1 MCKINYSSLLFS
13 GFVWTQGSDV
23 SNQHSVTCTDCSA
36 VSGKNLESST
46 NNRRFYPGGRAETA
60 SWCDADGNLWM
71 FGGTGYDDLP
81 SEEPRLLNDLWLFNC
96 TDQSWKMVEQ
106 ETQVVN
112 ETLLPTKDRKKI
124 PKRRRQAASCGVT
137 GLIFVIFG
145 GMDGEGNAL
154 SDTWLFDIVISKW
167 LPLYANNNLQNVSLS
182 TRPPAR
188 YDMASWCLG
197 DQLVIFG
204 GHGQDAELDD
214 MWSFS
219 LRSLTWSRVE
229 QFSVAKDVSSEQET
243 LFPPPVIGP
252 ATWTGFNNTLH
263 LVPSDCLGNSTTV
276 HNVWEFSLETCN
288 WKIMSM
294 ASGLRPGCLDE
305 STDSEGYLNVHQHSA
320 TWATPSNDI
329 FIFGGQNLQSC
340 GLEVD
345 YLEQTSNLF
354 VLNWTSMCWSKITQR
369 LHSEDLLTPQHFS
382 SKSLPS
388 ARAKMTFWQHQQTLY
403 VFGGVG
409 YDGRGSVGFLND
421 LWIGN
426 KRNVSMLLQTTSAKI
441 KVTMSPPK
449 VFMVVLSAVGGIALL
464 FGSSFCL
471 RRINCR
477 RRKRRRKAYDV
488 HYSPLNNEIEFE

>member
-1 MCKINYSSLLFS
+1 M
-13 GFVWTQGSDV
+13 WTQGSDV
-23 SNQHSVTCTDCSA
+23 SNQHSVSCTDCTAVLDKNRESA
-36 VSGKNLESST
+36 T
-46 NNRRFYPGGRAETA
+46 NNRRLYPGGRAETA
-60 SWCDADGNLWM
+60 SWCDAHGNLWM

-96 TDQSWKMVEQ
+96 TDQSWKLVEQ
-106 ETQVVN
+106 EAQGANKTP
-112 ETLLPTKDRKKI
+112 LPTKDHKKI

-145 GMDGEGNAL
+145 GMDDKGNAL

-167 LPLYANNNLQNVSLS
+167 LLLYANHQNQNVSLS
-182 TRPPAR
+182 IPPAR

-197 DQLVIFG
+197 DQMVIFG
-204 GHGQDAELDD
+204 GHGQDAKLDD

-219 LRSLTWSRVE
+219 FRSLTWSRVQ
-229 QFSVAKDVSSEQET
+229 QFSLTKGVLSEQES
-243 LFPPPVIGP
+243 LFPPPVVGP
-252 ATWTGFNNTLH
+252 TTWTGFNNTL
-263 LVPSDCLGNSTTV
+263 LLFAYDCWGNSSTV
-276 HNVWEFSLETCN
+276 HNVWEFSLETGN
-288 WKIMSM
+288 WKMMSM
-294 ASGLRPGCLDE
+294 ASRPGCLNE
-305 STDSEGYLNVHQHSA
+305 STDSEGFLNVRQHSA
-320 TWATPSNDI
+320 AWATPSNNI

-340 GLEVD
+340 GLEIAD
-345 YLEQTSNLF
+345 LEQTPSLLVF
-354 VLNWTSMCWSKITQR
+354 NWTSMCWSKITQR
-369 LHSEDLLTPQHFS
+369 LKEGSEDQSTSQHFS

-426 KRNVSMLLQTTSAKI
+426 QRNVSMLLQTTSAKL

-449 VFMVVLSAVGGIALL
+449 VFMVVLSAVGGTALL

-471 RRINCR
+471 RRIKCR
-477 RRKRRRKAYDV
+477 RRRRRRKAYDV
-488 HYSPLNNEIEFE
+488 HYSPLSNEVEFE